1 MNEFM
6 ECVMAKLEEIKR
18 SELIGA
24 KDVLTIQE
32 CSLLTGFTVKTL
44 YGYIH
49 QRRIPHYKA
58 VNGKTVF
65 FSKAEVERWMKGV
78 RVPTNEEIESR
89 AETRI
94 AIGRL
99 RKRRTAG
106 R

>member
-1 MNEFM
+1 MNAFM
-6 ECVMAKLEEIKR
+6 DGVMAKLEEIKQ
-18 SELIGA
+18 STLIGA

-32 CSLLTGFTVKTL
+32 CALLTGFTVKTL

-49 QRRIPHYKA
+49 RRRIPHYKA
-58 VNGKTVF
+58 ENGKSVF
-65 FSKAEVERWMKGV
+65 FSKAEVERWMKGM

-99 RKRRTAG
+99 RKQRTV
-106 R
+106 